1 MTVISKSVTINA
13 PVAQVQA
20 FMDNPDIT
28 PEWYEGM
35 ETLTP
40 SLGYP
45 TEVGSTAVIEIKA
58 GGMTMESNL
67 EVAESEPEK
76 LRVFKMDGMITGT
89 NRWTIRPDGD
99 VTHID
104 LTIDYEIKGGGIGKI
119 MDKLFVERINDKNAE
134 ASLTNLKNRL
144 EA

>member
-35 ETLTP
+35 EMLTP
-40 SLGYP
+40 SQGYP

-67 EVAESEPEK
+67 EVTESEPEK
-76 LRVFKMDGMITGT
+76 LRVFKMDGMIVGT
-89 NRWTIRPDGD
+89 NTWNIRPDGD

-104 LTIDYEIKGGGIGKI
+104 LTIDYEMKGGGIGKI

-134 ASLTNLKNRL
+134 ASLANLKSRI

>member
-1 MTVISKSVTINA
+1 MTLINKSVTINA
-13 PVAQVQA
+13 PVSQVQA
-20 FMDNPDIT
+20 FMDNSEIT

-35 ETLTP
+35 ESLTP
-40 SLGYP
+40 SPGYP
-45 TEVGSTAVIEIKA
+45 TKVGSTAVIEIKA

-67 EVAESEPEK
+67 EVTESEPEK
-76 LRVFKMDGMITGT
+76 LRVFAMDGMIVGT

-104 LTIDYEIKGGGIGKI
+104 LTIDYEMKGGGIGKI

-134 ASLTNLKNRL
+134 ASLANLKNHI

>member
-1 MTVISKSVTINA
+1 MTLINKSVTINA
-13 PVAQVQA
+13 PVSQVQA
-20 FMDNPDIT
+20 FMDNSEIT

-35 ETLTP
+35 ESLTP
-40 SLGYP
+40 SPGYP

-67 EVAESEPEK
+67 EVTESEPEK
-76 LRVFKMDGMITGT
+76 LRVFAMDGMIVGT
-89 NRWTIRPDGD
+89 NRWAIRPDGD

-104 LTIDYEIKGGGIGKI
+104 LTIDYEMKGGGIGKI

-134 ASLTNLKNRL
+134 ASLANLKNHI